1 MNIEIEQKTTQLKNL
16 MKVEQDE
23 IEKMTFEKLLKFAN
37 ETIFFRN
44 DILQVLQNNEKIAKD
59 EIEFLYN
66 NSTTEQRNNLVKIYP
81 EKFKDF

>member
-37 ETIFFRN
+37 ETVFLEMIFCKYCR
-44 DILQVLQNNEKIAKD
+44 IMKKLQRMK
-59 EIEFLYN
+59 
-66 NSTTEQRNNLVKIYP
+66 
-81 EKFKDF
+81 